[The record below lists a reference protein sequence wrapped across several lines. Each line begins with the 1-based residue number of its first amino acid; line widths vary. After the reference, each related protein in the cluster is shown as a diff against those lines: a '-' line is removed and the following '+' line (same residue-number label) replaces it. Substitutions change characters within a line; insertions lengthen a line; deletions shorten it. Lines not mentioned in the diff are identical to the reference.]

1 MTKVYQITECSYEEY
16 DHNNASYTI
25 GIFTDKE
32 VAEGFLS
39 KLNSD
44 MENRLNEL
52 YAKEEEFDNDL
63 DRKFKDKN
71 ALCSPYTEEYIE
83 MEYEIRELQ
92 KTSYYMQEYNINQ
105 LYK

>member
-1 MTKVYQITECSYEEY
+1 MTKVYQITECSFEEY
-16 DHNNASYTI
+16 DYNNESRTI

-32 VAEGFLS
+32 VAEGILS

-52 YAKEEEFDNDL
+52 YAKEEEFDKDL
-63 DRKFKDKN
+63 DRKFKNKN
-71 ALCSPYTEEYIE
+71 AFYSPYTEEYLE
-83 MEYEIRELQ
+83 VDYEIRNLQ
-92 KTSYYMQEYNINQ
+92 KTSYYVQEYNINQ

>member
-1 MTKVYQITECSYEEY
+1 MTKVYQITECSFEEY
-16 DHNNASYTI
+16 DYNNESRTI

-32 VAEGFLS
+32 VAEGILS

-52 YAKEEEFDNDL
+52 YADQDKFDKYKECEVD
-63 DRKFKDKN
+63 
-71 ALCSPYTEEYIE
+71 
-83 MEYEIRELQ
+83 YEIRNLQ